1 MSVSLR
7 EVDEYNFWQCI
18 NLKVADEQTNF
29 VAPNVRSIAES
40 KVFPYL
46 VPQAIYAD
54 EELIGFALYGRDLES
69 GNYWIVRLMIDEKFQ
84 GKGYGKAATL
94 GLIEKIRRL
103 PDSGDIYLS
112 FVPGNAGAEKLYRSV
127 GFERT
132 GETDADGEV
141 IMRLSMKNNVNR
153 QTAI

>member
-54 EELIGFALYGRDLES
+54 EELIGFALYGRDPES

>member
-18 NLKVADEQTNF
+18 NLKVADEQKNF

-54 EELIGFALYGRDLES
+54 EELIGFALYGRDPES